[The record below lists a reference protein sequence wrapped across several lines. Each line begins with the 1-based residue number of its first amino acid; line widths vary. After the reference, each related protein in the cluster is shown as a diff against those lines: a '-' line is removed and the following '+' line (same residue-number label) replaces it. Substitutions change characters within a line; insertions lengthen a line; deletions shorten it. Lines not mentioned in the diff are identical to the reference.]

1 MHILIKWKMGA
12 NIFTIYAVLPCV
24 IAMIGGNETGKHLS
38 YSPHVLTPVCL
49 LPDSC
54 NDLMVTMSST
64 GLIRLSIHRFDV
76 VLRLA
81 L

>member
-12 NIFTIYAVLPCV
+12 NIFTIYAVPPCV
-24 IAMIGGNETGKHLS
+24 IAMIGGNETRKHLS

-49 LPDSC
+49 LPNSC
-54 NDLMVTMSST
+54 NDIMTTMSST

-76 VLRLA
+76 VLWLA